1 MPLENKTLKTKIDS
15 KEPATNIFTK
25 PTFLKKKK
33 KHYLLITKKKARNS
47 IKLQA
52 NSFYKKQQCMLNYYL
67 LLNICISS

>member
-33 KHYLLITKKKARNS
+33 KKHYLLITKKWLA
-47 IKLQA
+47 IQ
-52 NSFYKKQQCMLNYYL
+52 
-67 LLNICISS
+67 